1 MTSKVEPPGPED
13 AESDE
18 FHEVQKRRFG
28 DSHSSM
34 FPWMEMIET

>member
-18 FHEVQKRRFG
+18 FHEVDASDALEIHILQCFRGWK
-28 DSHSSM
+28 
-34 FPWMEMIET
+34 